1 MPTSPIDAPVVAI
14 TGAGEGI
21 GRAIATRL
29 GRDGYAVV
37 VSDINDEAAAA
48 TVQEITDAGGTATWV
63 HVDAGS
69 REDNDAL
76 VASAVD
82 TYGRL
87 DAAVNNAGLGAPPAP
102 LGEIDT
108 AAFNRA
114 IDVTLRGTFFGMRAQ
129 LQHFATTGA
138 GAIVNIISIGGLQAS
153 THLSPYI
160 AAKHGVVGLTETAAL
175 DYAPSGIRINGV
187 APGPIATA
195 ALDTLP
201 EKLKEEQRAQVPLGR
216 FGAPEDI
223 AAATAWLLSPEASF
237 VTGAILPV
245 DGGAVLA

>member
-1 MPTSPIDAPVVAI
+1 MSTSPIDAPVVAI
-14 TGAGEGI
+14 TGAGDGI
-21 GRAIATRL
+21 GRAIAARL
-29 GRDGYAVV
+29 GREGYAVV
-37 VSDINDEAAAA
+37 VSDINDEAGAA
-48 TVQEITDAGGTATWV
+48 TVSEITDAGGTATFV

-69 REDNDAL
+69 PEDNDAL
-76 VASAVD
+76 VRAALD

-108 AAFNRA
+108 DTFNRA
-114 IDVTLRGTFFGMRAQ
+114 IDVTLRGTFFGMRSQ
-129 LQHFATTGA
+129 LQHFSSAGA
-138 GAIVNIISIGGLQAS
+138 GTIVNIISIGGLQAS

-175 DYAPSGIRINGV
+175 DYAAQGIRINGV

-201 EKLKEEQRAQVPLGR
+201 DEVKQEQKARVPLGR
-216 FGAPEDI
+216 FGAPSDI
-223 AAATAWLLSPEASF
+223 AAAVAWLLSEESAF
-237 VTGAILPV
+237 VTGTIVPV